1 LLDDGLIM
9 SIPFPAYAPSRWE
22 LTLPGYRVIDN
33 SWRSTHA
40 PEILGSLPE
49 GATLSLSYQN
59 VGSVEALQL
68 LLPWRASGGGQL
80 PLDPLPAEVAA
91 GIDDAA
97 FAARLLDIAPLSWV
111 VAKEPSKDPVKNGR
125 FNVDVELVSELR
137 FSIDDPVLDI
147 VYLSTLSGD
156 RLETLSGDLLLTLS
170 E

>member
-137 FSIDDPVLDI
+137 FSIVDPVLSI
-147 VYLSTLSGD
+147 V
-156 RLETLSGDLLLTLS
+156 
-170 E
+170 